1 MYIKVYLR
9 ILLFCNTIG
18 TTTWL
23 INCTLMNKEEL
34 EKQNTELM
42 NVTPSD
48 ISINSM
54 MLLVKYTYI
63 ESSLYMY
70 ILLITS

>member
-1 MYIKVYLR
+1 
-9 ILLFCNTIG
+9 
-18 TTTWL
+18 
-23 INCTLMNKEEL
+23 MNKEEL

-63 ESSLYMY
+63 EMNSL
-70 ILLITS
+70 T